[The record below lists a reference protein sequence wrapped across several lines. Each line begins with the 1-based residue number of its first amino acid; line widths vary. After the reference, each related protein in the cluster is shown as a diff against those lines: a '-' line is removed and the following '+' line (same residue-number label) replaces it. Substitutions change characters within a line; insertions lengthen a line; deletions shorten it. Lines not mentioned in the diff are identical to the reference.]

1 MKCVVDP
8 QHASQLTREHVTAA
22 VHYVTFEFTPAQV
35 AAMGDGALLE
45 ITHPAYLESVEL
57 SAFTLAQ
64 LQADLQG

>member
-1 MKCVVDP
+1 
-8 QHASQLTREHVTAA
+8 
-22 VHYVTFEFTPAQV
+22 VTFEFTPAQV